1 MTLQTE
7 PHLLVTQPYLP
18 FSIWYRTRSHCKRD
32 EPAFMNSCAVAISNS
47 TFSFI
52 SGFAVFA
59 TLGHLALLE
68 GHDSVSKLEYS
79 SFELVFGS
87 WPVALGTV
95 TGGEHFVRLFFVMLF
110 FLGIDSAFSF
120 MEAFL
125 TVLHDSKLNLDR
137 KWASIGLAVSA
148 FLFSLL
154 YASDAGL
161 IFLDT
166 IDYYINFVMLF
177 VGFLKCFTVGWMYK
191 IEEQIKSLGAQ
202 IVLTYIA
209 TTYLSIIFA
218 CCLWFGLGGVSSG
231 FVGLALSYGVG
242 MGFVRHLLARKK
254 QANPAQT
261 LKGMYYDL
269 MLKNVMDL
277 RSDLSEVVGYIPS
290 IWCLL
295 IKHFIP
301 PVLLILFFLGANATI
316 TDDAG
321 NTVKEFGHYGNY
333 ATKPY
338 QVLGISAVVFAGF
351 FFASSL
357 VFPRLYDALH
367 KKEES
372 IVEIEIIKNEHKST
386 ETQAKDYRDVQD
398 KAEGHLA

>member
-1 MTLQTE
+1 
-7 PHLLVTQPYLP
+7 
-18 FSIWYRTRSHCKRD
+18 
-32 EPAFMNSCAVAISNS
+32 MNSCAVAISNS

-95 TGGEHFVRLFFVMLF
+95 TGREHFVRLFFVMLF

-242 MGFVRHLLARKK
+242 MGFVHHLLARKK

-351 FFASSL
+351 FFAPSL
-357 VFPRLYDALH
+357 VSPRLYDALH